1 MSLNRNKTIDS
12 VQVLTI
18 GLYISGFTLF
28 IGLTLLIVDLISNR
42 YLSTTTEISTLG
54 YIGSFFHASKYD
66 GYYTCNLNSDNR
78 RRQRRVITTLFK
90 LKIIYYQ

>member
-18 GLYISGFTLF
+18 GLYVSGFSLF
-28 IGLTLLIVDLISNR
+28 VGLTLLIVDLVSNR

-54 YIGSFFHASKYD
+54 YIGSFFTLVSMM
-66 GYYTCNLNSDNR
+66 
-78 RRQRRVITTLFK
+78 VIIPVILISI
-90 LKIIYYQ
+90 LIENNDE

>member
-28 IGLTLLIVDLISNR
+28 VGLTLLIVDLTSNR

-54 YIGSFFHASKYD
+54 YIGSFFTLVSMM
-66 GYYTCNLNSDNR
+66 
-78 RRQRRVITTLFK
+78 VIIPVILISI
-90 LKIIYYQ
+90 LIENNDE

>member
-28 IGLTLLIVDLISNR
+28 VGLTLLIVDLISNK

-54 YIGSFFHASKYD
+54 YIGSFFTLVSMM
-66 GYYTCNLNSDNR
+66 
-78 RRQRRVITTLFK
+78 VIIPVILISI
-90 LKIIYYQ
+90 LIENNDE

>member
-18 GLYISGFTLF
+18 GLYVSGFSLF
-28 IGLTLLIVDLISNR
+28 VGLTLLIVALVSNR

-54 YIGSFFHASKYD
+54 YIGSFFTLVSMM
-66 GYYTCNLNSDNR
+66 
-78 RRQRRVITTLFK
+78 VIIPVILISI
-90 LKIIYYQ
+90 LIENNDE

>member
-28 IGLTLLIVDLISNR
+28 VGLTLLIVDLISNR

-54 YIGSFFHASKYD
+54 YVGSFFTLVSMM
-66 GYYTCNLNSDNR
+66 
-78 RRQRRVITTLFK
+78 VIIPVILISI
-90 LKIIYYQ
+90 LIENNDE

>member
-28 IGLTLLIVDLISNR
+28 VGLTLLIVDLISNK

-54 YIGSFFHASKYD
+54 YIGSFFTLISM
-66 GYYTCNLNSDNR
+66 L
-78 RRQRRVITTLFK
+78 VIIPVILISI
-90 LKIIYYQ
+90 LIENNDE

>member
-28 IGLTLLIVDLISNR
+28 VGLTLLIVDLVSNK

-54 YIGSFFHASKYD
+54 YIGSFFTLVSMM
-66 GYYTCNLNSDNR
+66 
-78 RRQRRVITTLFK
+78 VIIP
-90 LKIIYYQ
+90 IILIAIIAESNDE

>member
-28 IGLTLLIVDLISNR
+28 VGLTLLIVDLISNR
-42 YLSTTTEISTLG
+42 YLSTTTEISTIG
-54 YIGSFFHASKYD
+54 YIGSFFTLVSM
-66 GYYTCNLNSDNR
+66 L
-78 RRQRRVITTLFK
+78 VIIPVILISI
-90 LKIIYYQ
+90 LIENNDE

>member
-28 IGLTLLIVDLISNR
+28 VGLTLLIVDLISNK

-54 YIGSFFHASKYD
+54 YVGSFFTLVSMM
-66 GYYTCNLNSDNR
+66 
-78 RRQRRVITTLFK
+78 VIIPVILISI
-90 LKIIYYQ
+90 LVENNDE

>member
-28 IGLTLLIVDLISNR
+28 VGLTLLIVDLISNR

-54 YIGSFFHASKYD
+54 YIGSFFTLVSMM
-66 GYYTCNLNSDNR
+66 
-78 RRQRRVITTLFK
+78 VIIPVILISI
-90 LKIIYYQ
+90 LIENNDE

>member
-28 IGLTLLIVDLISNR
+28 VGLTLLIVDLVSNR

-54 YIGSFFHASKYD
+54 YIGSFFTLVSMM
-66 GYYTCNLNSDNR
+66 
-78 RRQRRVITTLFK
+78 VIIPVILISI
-90 LKIIYYQ
+90 LIENNDE

>member
-1 MSLNRNKTIDS
+1 MSPNRNKTIDS

-28 IGLTLLIVDLISNR
+28 VGLTLLIVDLVSNR

-54 YIGSFFHASKYD
+54 YIGSFFTLVSMM
-66 GYYTCNLNSDNR
+66 
-78 RRQRRVITTLFK
+78 VIIPVILISI
-90 LKIIYYQ
+90 LIENNDE

>member
-28 IGLTLLIVDLISNR
+28 VGLTLLIVDLVSNK
-42 YLSTTTEISTLG
+42 YLSTATEISTLG
-54 YIGSFFHASKYD
+54 YIGSFFTLVSMMVIIPVILIAIIAE
-66 GYYTCNLNSDNR
+66 DNDE
-78 RRQRRVITTLFK
+78 
-90 LKIIYYQ
+90 

>member
-28 IGLTLLIVDLISNR
+28 VGLTLLIVDLTSNR
-42 YLSTTTEISTLG
+42 YLSTTIEISTLG
-54 YIGSFFHASKYD
+54 YIGSFFTLVSMM
-66 GYYTCNLNSDNR
+66 
-78 RRQRRVITTLFK
+78 VIIPVILISI
-90 LKIIYYQ
+90 LIENNDE

>member
-28 IGLTLLIVDLISNR
+28 VGLTLFIVDLISNS
-42 YLSTTTEISTLG
+42 YLSTTTEISTIG
-54 YIGSFFHASKYD
+54 YIGSFFTLVSM
-66 GYYTCNLNSDNR
+66 L
-78 RRQRRVITTLFK
+78 VIIPVILISI
-90 LKIIYYQ
+90 LMENNDE